1 MRTRRLLLHAS
12 VLLASLIGSVAPAGA
27 VEFAVVGSRAAGM
40 GGTGVASTSD
50 AFATYWNPAGLAM
63 SRSVDIRGQV
73 TAQVT
78 DRLGVVDTLDQING
92 ISKTDISAGNQA
104 RLQGLLNRLSAPGAN
119 VSAVGDAGVYAK
131 FNIGGHAFGISIAD
145 VATGGLFT
153 ATPLTAAV
161 SGSQLTVTGNMTGKA
176 LEARQLTFSYATSFL
191 DGALAIGATG
201 KAIQGAAYNA
211 SVQVLDAAADSGIK
225 DNIGKAKISTKLGLD
240 LGAIYRPTAWARA
253 GIVAKDINEPAFD
266 APNGERYKLGTQIRG
281 GLALNPWETMTIS
294 IDGDIT
300 SNKTL
305 IPGQKSRV
313 IGLGLEQTLLAET
326 ISIRAGASKNTEDAA
341 SKVMPTAGL
350 GLKLWIL
357 RMDLGGGYDFR
368 ERQAM
373 ASGTV
378 GFTF

>member
-1 MRTRRLLLHAS
+1 
-12 VLLASLIGSVAPAGA
+12 
-27 VEFAVVGSRAAGM
+27 M

-266 APNGERYKLGTQIRG
+266 APNGERYKLGTHIRG